1 MRVVHIVAHKGIN
14 GVTTSCRTLIS
25 AQQRHGHEIMLVTM
39 PGGWLTKQDFPK
51 PLEIIESHL
60 KTRPREIA
68 RVGYLIRDWNPTVIH
83 CHASKAN
90 KYGLVYRVVAGSPVL
105 TTAHARKRQ
114 LPFAFLRAVI
124 APSTQTAQF
133 HRRNNLVPAAKIA
146 VIPHPISDV
155 ISSGTARA
163 KCREELGLSEDEFVI
178 GMVGAVDK
186 RKNQIDGLRI
196 LEKVLSR
203 HPHARLVVV
212 GNRGGEGT
220 MPGWAE
226 LLARPSVRDS
236 VILTGHRDD
245 AVSLIES
252 FDTLLST
259 SRIEEGPIVVLEAMA
274 LERPIVSYAVG
285 MVPDFVRDG
294 TDGFVLS
301 VDDVGGAA
309 ERICQLIE
317 DPDLRERIGKQG
329 RLRLLQ
335 ECGERKIIEQID
347 AVYERVARAAGTW
360 K

>member
-1 MRVVHIVAHKGIN
+1 
-14 GVTTSCRTLIS
+14 
-25 AQQRHGHEIMLVTM
+25 M

-68 RVGYLIRDWNPTVIH
+68 RVGYMIRDWNPTVIH

-124 APSTQTAQF
+124 APSSQTAQF
-133 HRRNNLVPAAKIA
+133 HRRNNLVPASKIT

-163 KCREELGLSEDEFVI
+163 KYRDELGLSDDDFVI
-178 GMVGAVDK
+178 GMVGSVDK
-186 RKNQIDGLRI
+186 RKSQIDGLRI
-196 LEKVLSR
+196 LESVLER

-212 GNRGGEGT
+212 GNRGGEGA

-226 LLARPSVRDS
+226 FLARPSIRDS

-245 AVSLIES
+245 ATALIES
-252 FDTLLST
+252 FDMLLST

-274 LERPIVSYAVG
+274 LERPVVSYTVG

-294 TDGFVLS
+294 TDGFVVS
-301 VDDVGGAA
+301 IDDVNGAA
-309 ERICQLIE
+309 ERICRLIE
-317 DPDLRERIGKQG
+317 DPDLRERMAKQG

-335 ECGERKIIEQID
+335 ECGERKVMEQID
-347 AVYERVARAAGTW
+347 AVYEKVARAAGTW
-360 K
+360 Q